1 MKKLMINLLL
11 VIFLVVSF
19 FFGVYAAESTT
30 LVIGLSQPKGGGF
43 QGDMI
48 QVFADELEQLTDGK
62 VKVKAHYGGS
72 LSSNERELAEMAQAG
87 TIDIAIGATTYILGW
102 APSAK
107 VFDLPF
113 TFDNA
118 EHFKRATQGEL
129 GEYLSEQMLDDGVV
143 LLGFLL
149 PGFRNIF
156 NNVRPINKVEDMK
169 GLKIRSMQS
178 PVYVDMF
185 KLLGML
191 PTPMP
196 ASELFSA
203 LQTGVV
209 DAGENDPASVVSWGW
224 IDVIKYYTL
233 DQHTLSAN
241 VMVMNKSKFDSFS
254 PDIQKAIKEAALK
267 SMNYQ
272 LDYIVKAW
280 DSSME
285 KIIAKGVKV
294 NELPPEEI
302 AKIREIVAPIVDQY
316 RDEIGSN
323 VLEMV
328 ENTR

>member
-11 VIFLVVSF
+11 VVFLVISF

-30 LVIGLSQPKGGGF
+30 LVIGVSQPKGGGF

-48 QVFADELEQLTDGK
+48 QVFVDELEQLTNGN
-62 VKVKAHYGGS
+62 VEGKAHYGS
-72 LSSNERELAEMAQAG
+72 LTTNERELAEMAQAG
-87 TIDIAIGATTYILGW
+87 TIDIAVGATTYILGW
-102 APSAK
+102 TPSAK

-113 TFDNA
+113 MFDDA

-129 GEYLSEQMLDDGVV
+129 GEYLSEQMSDDGVV

-149 PGFRNIF
+149 PGFRSIF
-156 NNVRPINKVEDMK
+156 NNKRPINKVEDMK
-169 GLKIRSMQS
+169 GLKIRCMES
-178 PVYVDMF
+178 PVYVDLF

-196 ASELFSA
+196 SSELFSS

-224 IDVIKYYTL
+224 IDVIKYYSL
-233 DQHTLSAN
+233 DKHTLSAMD
-241 VMVMNKSKFDSFS
+241 MVMNKAKFDSFS
-254 PDIQKAIKEAALK
+254 TDIQKAIKAAAR
-267 SMNYQ
+267 SAMNYQ
-272 LDYIVKAW
+272 LDYITKAW
-280 DSSME
+280 DTSLEMI
-285 KIIAKGVKV
+285 KAKGVQV
-294 NELPPEEI
+294 NELPSEEI
-302 AKIREIVAPIVDQY
+302 AKIRKIVAPIIDQY

-323 VLEMV
+323 VLDMV